1 MRTPGLVDLQVNGFA
16 GVDFNDAGV
25 TADAF
30 DHACEAALR
39 TGVTT
44 FLPTLITATPQTL
57 EARLA
62 ALDAAVAGSR
72 LGRLMCPGYH
82 LEGPFLNPAPG
93 FRGCHPHEAMTAPDA
108 GLIERLARVARRP
121 ILLVTCAPELEGG
134 PAFVRAL
141 TDAGRVVAI
150 GHSNLNF
157 LQAREA
163 AQAGAT
169 LSTHLGNG
177 LAQEMRKLDNPIF
190 AQLAEDRLAACLIA
204 DGVHLPPEA
213 VRVLIR
219 AKGVDRAILVTD
231 ATAGAAAPEG
241 DYTLGALTIRR
252 MADGSVRDP
261 ATGGLAGAA
270 LTLDQAVRNVVAWG
284 IVDVAAAAAMAGAHP
299 LAALAPAFARFGVE
313 VAQGEVE
320 WTDDL
325 RVATARVGD
334 VEIAA

>member
-163 AQAGAT
+163 AQEGAT

-204 DGVHLPPEA
+204 DGVQEGTIAPCDPKL
-213 VRVLIR
+213 
-219 AKGVDRAILVTD
+219 
-231 ATAGAAAPEG
+231 AAF
-241 DYTLGALTIRR
+241 
-252 MADGSVRDP
+252 V
-261 ATGGLAGAA
+261 LAGALSWIGRWYREDGKLSSEQIA
-270 LTLDQAVRNVVAWG
+270 DQATHILLSG
-284 IVDVAAAAAMAGAHP
+284 I
-299 LAALAPAFARFGVE
+299 LAR
-313 VAQGEVE
+313 
-320 WTDDL
+320 
-325 RVATARVGD
+325 
-334 VEIAA
+334 